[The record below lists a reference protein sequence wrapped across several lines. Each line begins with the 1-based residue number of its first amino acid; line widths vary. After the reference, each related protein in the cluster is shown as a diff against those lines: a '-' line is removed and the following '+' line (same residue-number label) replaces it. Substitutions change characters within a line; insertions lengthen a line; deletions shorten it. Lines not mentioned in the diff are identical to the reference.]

1 MKLNSKQ
8 KSSAVNASVT
18 YEHDNLQPLK
28 TKVSIYLFKRRI
40 WSFTHCACFTYQQNH
55 EEKNWRMD
63 IKIREEE

>member
-28 TKVSIYLFKRRI
+28 TKVSIYCSKEEFGVSHIVPASHTNKTMKR
-40 WSFTHCACFTYQQNH
+40 
-55 EEKNWRMD
+55 
-63 IKIREEE
+63 KIGEWI